1 MQLVKI
7 LLEMN
12 INIINA
18 SQTAFGKQ
26 VVKVSVC
33 KQFVE
38 ELTKKYFFLY
48 PLRTFYRAKRLLLV
62 AKSFV

>member
-1 MQLVKI
+1 MQLTKI
-7 LLEMN
+7 LVEMN